1 MRRLVTSAAAAAA
14 VVLGVVVSLVPHGA
28 SAAAGPGTN
37 YAVDDP
43 FVSSRTAW
51 WRDGKF
57 GMFIHFGD
65 YTYWGGEYQRSDGSV
80 CKDAE
85 WIKLNCSI
93 PWDRY
98 EAGAAK
104 WNPSKFDANAIV
116 KLAKDTG
123 QKYIVFT
130 AKHHDGYAMWP
141 TAVNTWNLR
150 DHSSFDKSRDILA
163 ELKAAADAQGVKFGL
178 YYSITDWHEQD
189 AGMPADQ
196 IKKNMYA
203 QLKELMTS
211 YHPALLW
218 FDGQGRDWWTTADGE
233 NLQTYLHGL
242 DPDLIIN
249 NRVTKKRIVD
259 GDYATPEREAQI
271 PTAPIKGAP
280 WESCLTTG
288 NRWGW
293 TRYDTWKPTSQLTR
307 DLLDIVGRDGNLLL
321 NIGPDDTG
329 VIPPAAATQ
338 LRGIGRWLA
347 TNGHSDAVYGATYT
361 GLVDDPTW
369 GAVTRKAN
377 NLYLSVYNWPAAGT
391 PLHLTVHDSFTITAA
406 QEQGST
412 APVTWKA
419 SGDGYDITPSGTA
432 NSSIATVIELTV
444 ALQTG
449 GTTGT
454 GTGLKGQYWT
464 NTTFTGAP
472 AMTRT
477 DASLNFAWRS
487 KGTPDPAIPVDN
499 FSARWSGYVQAQFTG
514 PHTFVAV
521 SDETVKVWVDGHVVI
536 DHSTAHSA
544 AVDSATVNLVAGKKY
559 SIRVDYTEHTGEAYL
574 KLLWFNPNRRQRIIP
589 TSQLYPGP

>member
-1 MRRLVTSAAAAAA
+1 MRRLLVSAAA
-14 VVLGVVVSLVPHGA
+14 VLTLGVVVGLAPHGA
-28 SAAAGPGTN
+28 SAAVGPGTN

-43 FVSSRTAW
+43 FTAARTAW

-65 YTYWGGEYQRSDGSV
+65 YTYWGGEYQRSDGTV

-85 WIKLNCSI
+85 WIKLRCDI
-93 PWDRY
+93 PWSVY

-104 WNPSKFDANAIV
+104 WNPAKFDANAIV
-116 KLAKDTG
+116 TVAKDTG
-123 QKYIVFT
+123 QRYIVFT

-150 DHSSFDKSRDILA
+150 DHSSFDKTRDILA
-163 ELKAAADAQGVKFGL
+163 ELKAASDAQGVKFGL

-189 AGMPADQ
+189 AGMPTDQ
-196 IKKNMYA
+196 IKKNLYA
-203 QLKELMTS
+203 QLKELVTS
-211 YHPALLW
+211 YRPALLW

-233 NLQTYLHGL
+233 NLQTFLRGM
-242 DPDLIIN
+242 DPNLIIN

-271 PTAPIKGAP
+271 PTAPVKGAP

-293 TRYDTWKPTSQLTR
+293 TRYDTWKPTAQLTR

-329 VIPPAAATQ
+329 TIPSAAATQ
-338 LRGIGRWLA
+338 LRGIGTWLN
-347 TNGHSDAVYGATYT
+347 TNGHSAAVYGATYT

-369 GAVTRKAN
+369 GSVTRKGN
-377 NLYLSVYNWPAAGT
+377 KLYLSVYDWPAAGT
-391 PLHLTVHDSFTITAA
+391 PLHLTVHDGFAITAA
-406 QEQGST
+406 QELGST
-412 APVTWKA
+412 APVTWTA

-444 ALQTG
+444 ALQAG
-449 GTTGT
+449 GITGT
-454 GTGLKGQYWT
+454 GTGLKAQYWT
-464 NTTFTGAP
+464 NTTFTGTP
-472 AMTRT
+472 ALTRT
-477 DASLNFAWRS
+477 DPGLNFAWRT
-487 KGTPDPAIPVDN
+487 KGSPAPAIPVDN
-499 FSARWSGYVQAQFTG
+499 FSARWTGLVQAQFTG
-514 PHTFVAV
+514 PHTFVVV
-521 SDETVKVWVDGHVVI
+521 SDETVKVWINGQLVI
-536 DHSTAHSA
+536 DHSTPHAA

-574 KLLWFNPNRRQRIIP
+574 KLLWYNPNRRQRIIP
-589 TSQLYPGP
+589 ASQLYPAA

>member
-1 MRRLVTSAAAAAA
+1 MRRMLGLTAA
-14 VVLGVVVSLVPHGA
+14 VVAVGVVIGLVPYIA
-28 SAAAGPGTN
+28 SAAVGPGTN

-43 FVSSRTAW
+43 FTSARTAW
-51 WRDGKF
+51 WRDAKF

-65 YTYWGGEYQRSDGSV
+65 YTYWGGEYQRSDGTI

-93 PWDRY
+93 PWDQY

-116 KLAKDTG
+116 KLAKDDG

-141 TAVNTWNLR
+141 TKVNTWNLR
-150 DHSSFDKSRDILA
+150 DHSSFDKTRDIIA
-163 ELKAAADAQGVKFGL
+163 ELKAASDAQGVKFGL
-178 YYSITDWHEQD
+178 YYSITDWREQD

-203 QLKELMTS
+203 QLKELVTT

-233 NLQTYLHGL
+233 NLQTFLRGM
-242 DPDLIIN
+242 DPNLIIN
-249 NRVTKKRIVD
+249 DRVTKRRIVD
-259 GDYATPEREAQI
+259 GDYSTKEREAQI
-271 PTAPIKGAP
+271 PTAPVKGAP

-288 NRWGW
+288 NRWAW
-293 TRYDTWKPTSQLTR
+293 TKYDTWKPTAQLTR

-338 LRGIGRWLA
+338 LRGIGTWLN
-347 TNGHSDAVYGATYT
+347 TNGHSSAVYGTTYT

-369 GAVTRKAN
+369 GAVTRKDN
-377 NLYLSVYNWPAAGT
+377 KLYLSVYSWPATGT
-391 PLHLTVHDSFTITAA
+391 PLHLTVHDSFGITAA
-406 QEQGST
+406 QELGST

-444 ALQTG
+444 ALQAG

-454 GTGLKGQYWT
+454 GTGLTAQYWT
-464 NTTFTGAP
+464 NTTFSGTP
-472 AMTRT
+472 ALTRT
-477 DASLNFAWRS
+477 DASLNFAWRT
-487 KGTPDPAIPVDN
+487 KGSPDPAIPADN
-499 FSARWSGYVQAQFTG
+499 FSARWTGFVQAQFTG
-514 PHTFVAV
+514 AHTFVVV
-521 SDETVKVWVDGHVVI
+521 SDETVKVWINGQVVI
-536 DHSTAHSA
+536 DHSTPHSA
-544 AVDSATVNLVAGKKY
+544 AVDSATVNLVAGKRY

-574 KLLWFNPNRRQRIIP
+574 KLLWFNANRRQRIIP
-589 TSQLYPGP
+589 TSQLYPS